1 MGLNPLIYR
10 LLHPI
15 ISLVMPIPGIAMAP
29 LFIVWMGFGDITI
42 ISIGALTTIFPV
54 AYNTLIG
61 VQSIDRQL
69 VRAAEIMGANRF
81 AIVTEVY
88 IPWGAV
94 YLFTGVKLGLARC
107 WEIGDGCRAHCGQQL
122 GVGIYDLECCRTSQ
136 RKDCIWWYHSA
147 RPPLYFYRE
156 VAHSFLRKSDHRK
169 MGNDKRLILN
179 GYSYLM
185 DKKRIPVQNKIYK
198 AIQFIIPILL
208 LGLFWEVWVRAGRI
222 NGQLLPAP
230 SMILHTFY
238 DLVLIKG
245 TLQNHLLSSLYR
257 LSVGYIFA
265 VVIGIIIG
273 AILGIHRFT
282 RDMFSTMLSLLISV
296 PTIAWVSRSADHNRT
311 GGENSHYSYLF
322 RRGFEI
328 IYSTLSGVR
337 TVNAQQ
343 VNAARIMG
351 VTKIDLFLKVILP
364 GSLVSIVPSLRL
376 SISFCWRALVGAEML
391 CAMVKWGL
399 GKMIFEARF
408 WNGCQNHV
416 CRSHAYRYFHYI
428 NGSRT
433 SPETIGTENDCKVG
447 YGWEK
452 LNDAERSLCK
462 DFYKRCK

>member
-1 MGLNPLIYR
+1 
-10 LLHPI
+10 
-15 ISLVMPIPGIAMAP
+15 
-29 LFIVWMGFGDITI
+29 
-42 ISIGALTTIFPV
+42 
-54 AYNTLIG
+54 
-61 VQSIDRQL
+61 
-69 VRAAEIMGANRF
+69 
-81 AIVTEVY
+81 
-88 IPWGAV
+88 
-94 YLFTGVKLGLARC
+94 
-107 WEIGDGCRAHCGQQL
+107 
-122 GVGIYDLECCRTSQ
+122 
-136 RKDCIWWYHSA
+136 
-147 RPPLYFYRE
+147 
-156 VAHSFLRKSDHRK
+156 
-169 MGNDKRLILN
+169 
-179 GYSYLM
+179 M

-296 PTIAWVSRSADHNRT
+296 PTIAWVPVLLIIT
-311 GGENSHYSYLF
+311 GLGEKTVITAIFL
-322 RRGFEI
+322 GGVFEI

-376 SISFCWRALVGAEML
+376 SISFCWRGLVGAEML
-391 CAMVKWGL
+391 CAMLNGDWKR
-399 GKMIFEARF
+399 IFEARY
-408 WNGCQNHV
+408 WNESEPC
-416 CRSHAYRYFHYI
+416 
-428 NGSRT
+428 
-433 SPETIGTENDCKVG
+433 
-447 YGWEK
+447 
-452 LNDAERSLCK
+452 L
-462 DFYKRCK
+462 